1 MYVDI
6 IGYSIARPLHFSK
19 VLCII
24 ESCGKPPLRGP
35 QISLYIMATAKKT
48 TKKTASDSTE
58 FAVILA
64 GGKQY
69 KVAVGDVIK
78 IEKIAGE
85 YTLGDKI
92 VFDKVLLV
100 DNGTDT
106 TIGAPYIADATVEAL
121 FQKAG
126 KGKTI
131 KVVKYKQ
138 KSRYL
143 KKNGH
148 RQPFVEVKI
157 SAIK

>member
-1 MYVDI
+1 M
-6 IGYSIARPLHFSK
+6 P
-19 VLCII
+19 
-24 ESCGKPPLRGP
+24 
-35 QISLYIMATAKKT
+35 ATKKT
-48 TKKTASDSTE
+48 TKKATSASTE
-58 FAVILA
+58 FAVIET

-69 KVAVGDVIK
+69 KVAVGDVLK
-78 IEKIAGE
+78 IEKLDGE
-85 YTLGDKI
+85 FTAGDKI

-100 DNGTDT
+100 DDGANT
-106 TIGAPYIADATVEAL
+106 TIGSPYITKATVESI

-126 KGKTI
+126 KGKTV

-148 RQPFVEVKI
+148 RQPYIEVKI